1 MTAVHIP
8 FLPRFQEPLLSG
20 VKTCTTRTS
29 RLGLPGD
36 EFVAFGAW
44 FLIRSVEKV
53 ELGDVANNLFE
64 QEGVSSSN
72 DFITIWLEL
81 HRSFI
86 PTTRVWLHRF
96 EKKEEGI

>member
-1 MTAVHIP
+1 VTAVHIP

-20 VKTCTTRTS
+20 RKTCTTRTS

-44 FLIRSVEKV
+44 FRIRSVEKV
-53 ELGDVANNLFE
+53 ELGDVANILYE
-64 QEGVSSSN
+64 QEGVSSPN

-81 HRSFI
+81 HRSYI
-86 PTTRVWLHRF
+86 PTTQVWWLHRF
-96 EKKEEGI
+96 EKKEDV